1 MAGRLGFTLVTP
13 SIARASSAVVSRPL
27 SLDLALLTAIVGGW
41 LMALG
46 YPDVAWWPMTIAGTA
61 LVLASLRGRS
71 MGGSLLV
78 GAVGGFAYYG
88 ILIEWLTV
96 YLGVVP
102 WLALTLVQVV
112 FTALGSVLIT
122 CAWRWVPRAWSG
134 VAGRLVL
141 TPLVVGAAWTAREA
155 VASVF
160 PFGGFAW
167 GRLAHSQAEG
177 PLAHWAAWVG
187 FSGLTF
193 LLAAFSAA
201 LAAVVIEREI
211 GMLRRGIAVVGASAA
226 LLVWPA
232 VPIATTG
239 TISVAAVQGN
249 SDSGLFASYERGQIL
264 QDHYDATRTLFDQG
278 LDLDVVVWPENASD
292 LDPLRNEYSASV
304 LDLVGDRLDAPVVV
318 GTITMDGDKTF
329 NSVLLWESGVGA
341 VDQYDKAHPVP
352 FAEYLPA
359 RDFFYPLAP
368 RLFDLVPRDFSFG
381 QRDTVVDINGVIAGI
396 SICYDIVDDD
406 LLARQIDE
414 GAQVLFSPT
423 NNADFGASDQSVQ
436 QLAIARLRAIESGRS
451 LVNASTVGASA
462 IILPDGSTL
471 DSLPLFE
478 PGTMVQQVPLSD
490 TITPAHALGRTL
502 EWGIILFALT
512 TIALAGILIGAS
524 GRAHSRASDGSKADR

>member
-1 MAGRLGFTLVTP
+1 MTSAIPAAAPPAVARPLPLGPALIT
-13 SIARASSAVVSRPL
+13 AVV
-27 SLDLALLTAIVGGW
+27 AGW
-41 LMALG
+41 LMDLG
-46 YPDVAWWPMTIAGTA
+46 YPDVAWWPMAIVGTA
-61 LVLASLRGRS
+61 LMLASLRGRS
-71 MGGSLLV
+71 IGGALLV

-102 WLALTLVQVV
+102 WLALTLAQVF
-112 FTALGSVLIT
+112 FTALGGVLIT
-122 CAWRWVPRAWSG
+122 LAWRWVPRAWPG
-134 VAGRLVL
+134 VAGRLIL
-141 TPLVVGAAWTAREA
+141 APAVVAAAWTAREA

-193 LLAAFSAA
+193 LIAWFSAM
-201 LAAVVIEREI
+201 LVAVVIESKV
-211 GMLRRGIAVVGASAA
+211 GMLRRGVLVAGASTA

-239 TISVAAVQGN
+239 TISVAAVQGD
-249 SDSGLFASYERGQIL
+249 SDSGLFAEYEQGQIL
-264 QDHYDATRTLFDQG
+264 QDHYDATRALFDQG
-278 LDLDVVVWPENASD
+278 LDLDVVLWPENASD
-292 LDPLRNEYSASV
+292 LDPLRSEYAASV

-318 GTITMDGDKTF
+318 GTITAEGDETF
-329 NSVLLWESGVGA
+329 NSVLLWRSGQGA
-341 VDQYDKAHPVP
+341 VDQYDKRHPVP

-368 RLFDLVPRDFSFG
+368 SLFDLVPRDYSFG
-381 QRDTVVDINGVIAGI
+381 QRDTVVDLDGVIAGI

-414 GAQVLFSPT
+414 GAQVLLAPT
-423 NNADFGASDQSVQ
+423 NNADFGVSDQSVQ

-462 IILPDGSTL
+462 IVLPNGSTL

-478 PGTMVQQVPLSD
+478 PGTMVQEVPLSD
-490 TITPAHALGRTL
+490 TVTPAHALGRTL
-502 EWGIILFALT
+502 EWGVILFGLLS
-512 TIALAGILIGAS
+512 IALAGLLIGRR
-524 GRAHSRASDGSKADR
+524 GRADSRGDQSPEGPR

>member
-1 MAGRLGFTLVTP
+1 MTSTSPAP
-13 SIARASSAVVSRPL
+13 ASAVVTRPL
-27 SLDLALLTAIVGGW
+27 TLDLALLAAILGGW
-41 LMALG
+41 IMDLG
-46 YPDVAWWPMTIAGTA
+46 FPDTAWWPMTIIGTA

-71 MGGSLLV
+71 IGGALLV
-78 GAVGGFAYYG
+78 GAVGGFVYYG

-96 YLGVVP
+96 YLGIVP
-102 WLALTLVQVV
+102 WLALTLAQVV
-112 FTALGSVLIT
+112 FTALGGVLIT
-122 CAWRWVPRAWSG
+122 LAWRWVPRAWPG
-134 VAGRLVL
+134 VAGRLIL
-141 TPLVVGAAWTAREA
+141 TPAVVAAAWTAREA

-193 LLAAFSAA
+193 LLAWFSA
-201 LAAVVIEREI
+201 LLVVVVIERRV
-211 GMLRRGIAVVGASAA
+211 GMLRRGILVAATSTA
-226 LLVWPA
+226 LLLWPA
-232 VPIATTG
+232 FPIATTG
-239 TISVAAVQGN
+239 TISVAAVQGD
-249 SDSGLFASYERGQIL
+249 SDSGLFAQYERGQIL
-264 QDHYDATRTLFDQG
+264 EDHYDATRTLFDQG

-292 LDPLRNEYSASV
+292 LDPLRSEYAASV
-304 LDLVGDRLDAPVVV
+304 LDLVSDRLDAPIVV
-318 GTITMDGDKTF
+318 GTITVDGDETF
-329 NSVLLWESGVGA
+329 NSVLLWRAGEGA
-341 VDQYDKAHPVP
+341 VDQYDKVHPVP

-381 QRDTVVDINGVIAGI
+381 QRDTVVDLDGVFAGI

-406 LLARQIDE
+406 VLARQIDE
-414 GAQVLFSPT
+414 GAQVLLAPT
-423 NNADFGASDQSVQ
+423 NNADFGVSDQSVQ

-462 IILPDGSTL
+462 IVLPDGSTL

-490 TITPAHALGRTL
+490 TVTPAHALGRTL
-502 EWGIILFALT
+502 EWGVILFGLLS
-512 TIALAGILIGAS
+512 IMLAGLLIGRR
-524 GRAHSRASDGSKADR
+524 GRGLSRVHETTEGPR

>member
-61 LVLASLRGRS
+61 LVFASLRGRS

-122 CAWRWVPRAWSG
+122 FAWRWVPRAWPG

-381 QRDTVVDINGVIAGI
+381 QRDTVVDIDGVIAGI

-414 GAQVLFSPT
+414 GAQVLFAPT

>member
-122 CAWRWVPRAWSG
+122 FAWRWVPRAWPG

-304 LDLVGDRLDAPVVV
+304 LDLVGDSLDAPVVV
-318 GTITMDGDKTF
+318 GTITIDGDKTF

-381 QRDTVVDINGVIAGI
+381 QRDTVVDIDGVIAGI

-414 GAQVLFSPT
+414 GAQVLFAPT

-524 GRAHSRASDGSKADR
+524 GRAHSRASDGSKAAR

>member
-1 MAGRLGFTLVTP
+1 MP
-13 SIARASSAVVSRPL
+13 MPIAVV
-27 SLDLALLTAIVGGW
+27 AAIAGGW
-41 LMALG
+41 LMDLG
-46 YPDVAWWPMTIAGTA
+46 YPDLAWWPFTILGTA
-61 LVLASLRGRS
+61 LVLASLRGRTI
-71 MGGSLLV
+71 GGALLI
-78 GAVGGFAYYG
+78 GAISGFAYYG
-88 ILIEWLTV
+88 MLIEWLTV

-102 WLALTLVQVV
+102 WLALTLAQVF
-112 FTALGSVLIT
+112 FTALGGVLIT
-122 CAWRWVPRAWSG
+122 LAWRWVPRAWPG

-141 TPLVVGAAWTAREA
+141 TPAVVAAAWTTREA

-177 PLAHWAAWVG
+177 PLSHWAAWVG

-193 LLAAFSAA
+193 LLAW
-201 LAAVVIEREI
+201 LAAGLVAVAIEREV
-211 GMLRRGIAVVGASAA
+211 GMLRRSIAIVGAIAA

-249 SDSGLFASYERGQIL
+249 SNSGLFASYERGEIL
-264 QDHYDATRTLFDQG
+264 QDHYNATTPLFDQG

-292 LDPLRNEYSASV
+292 LDPLRYPNAAAAI
-304 LDLVGDRLDAPVVV
+304 DRVSEQLQAPVVV
-318 GTITMDGDKTF
+318 GTITHDEPTDKTF
-329 NSVLLWESGVGA
+329 NSILLWKVGEGA
-341 VDQYDKAHPVP
+341 VDQYDKMHPVP

-368 RLFDLVPRDFSFG
+368 DLFDLVPRDFSFG
-381 QRDTVVDINGVIAGI
+381 ERDTIVDLNGVIAGI

-414 GAQVLFSPT
+414 GAQVLLAPT
-423 NNADFGASDQSVQ
+423 NNADFGRTDQSVQ
-436 QLAIARLRAIESGRS
+436 QLAIARLRAVESGRS

-462 IILPDGSTL
+462 IVLPDGSTL

-478 PGTMVQQVPLSD
+478 AGTMVQEVPLSD
-490 TITPAHALGRTL
+490 TVTPAHALGRTL
-502 EWGIILFALT
+502 EWGVILFGLASVV
-512 TIALAGILIGAS
+512 LAGLLV
-524 GRAHSRASDGSKADR
+524 RREQP

>member
-1 MAGRLGFTLVTP
+1 MAARLSFSIVTSLNP
-13 SIARASSAVVSRPL
+13 YGASAVVSRPL

-41 LMALG
+41 LMDLG
-46 YPDVAWWPMTIAGTA
+46 YPDVAWWPMTLVGTA
-61 LVLASLRGRS
+61 FVIASLRGRS
-71 MGGSLLV
+71 IGGALLV
-78 GAVGGFAYYG
+78 GAVSGFAYYG
-88 ILIEWLTV
+88 MLIEWLTV

-102 WLALTLVQVV
+102 WLALTVVQAI
-112 FTALGSVLIT
+112 FTALGGALIT
-122 CAWRWVPRAWSG
+122 LAWRWVPRAWPG
-134 VAGRLVL
+134 EAGRLVL

-155 VASVF
+155 IASVF

-193 LLAAFSAA
+193 LLATFSAA
-201 LAAVVIEREI
+201 LVAVVIEREV

-232 VPIATTG
+232 VPIAVTG

-249 SDSGLFASYERGQIL
+249 SDSGLFAEYEQGQIL
-264 QDHYDATRTLFDQG
+264 QDHFDATRPLFDQG
-278 LDLDVVVWPENASD
+278 LDLDVIVWPENATD
-292 LDPLRNEYSASV
+292 LDPLRSKYAASV

-318 GTITMDGDKTF
+318 GTITVDADEVF
-329 NSVLLWESGVGA
+329 NSVLVWQSGVGA
-341 VDQYDKAHPVP
+341 VDQYDKVHPVP

-359 RDFFYPLAP
+359 REFFYPLAP
-368 RLFDLVPRDFSFG
+368 RLFDLVPRDYSFG
-381 QRDTVVDINGVIAGI
+381 QRDTVVDLDGVIAGI

-414 GAQVLFSPT
+414 GAQVLLAPT
-423 NNADFGASDQSVQ
+423 NNADFGVSDQSVQ

-490 TITPAHALGRTL
+490 TITLAHALGRTL
-502 EWGIILFALT
+502 EWGVILFALA
-512 TIALAGILIGAS
+512 TIALAGLLIGVS
-524 GRAHSRASDGSKADR
+524 GRTRSRTSDSVTAAR

>member
-122 CAWRWVPRAWSG
+122 FAWRWVPRAWPG

-381 QRDTVVDINGVIAGI
+381 QRDTVVDIDGVIAGI

-414 GAQVLFSPT
+414 GAQVLFAPT

-512 TIALAGILIGAS
+512 TIALAGTLIGAG
-524 GRAHSRASDGSKADR
+524 GRAHSRASDGSKAAR

>member
-122 CAWRWVPRAWSG
+122 FAWRWVPRAWSG

-414 GAQVLFSPT
+414 GAQVLFAPT

>member
-1 MAGRLGFTLVTP
+1 MTSTIPADAGRAT
-13 SIARASSAVVSRPL
+13 ARPL
-27 SLDLALLTAIVGGW
+27 SLDLALLAAIVGGW
-41 LMALG
+41 FMDLG
-46 YPDVAWWPMTIAGTA
+46 YPDIAWWPFTIVGTA

-71 MGGSLLV
+71 IGGALLV
-78 GAVGGFAYYG
+78 GAVSGFAYYG

-96 YLGVVP
+96 YLGIVP
-102 WLALTLVQVV
+102 WLALTLAQVF
-112 FTALGSVLIT
+112 FTALGGVLIML
-122 CAWRWVPRAWSG
+122 AWRWVPRAWPG
-134 VAGRLVL
+134 VAGRLIL
-141 TPLVVGAAWTAREA
+141 TPAVVAAAWTAREA

-177 PLAHWAAWVG
+177 PLNHWAAWVG

-193 LLAAFSAA
+193 LLAWFSAM
-201 LAAVVIEREI
+201 LVAVVIERRV
-211 GMLRRGIAVVGASAA
+211 GMLRRGILVAGAFTA

-239 TISVAAVQGN
+239 TISVAAVQGD
-249 SDSGLFASYERGQIL
+249 SDSGLFAEYEQGQIL

-292 LDPLRNEYSASV
+292 LDPLRSEYAASV
-304 LDLVGDRLDAPVVV
+304 LDLVSDRLEAPVVV
-318 GTITMDGDKTF
+318 GTITVEGDETF
-329 NSVLLWESGVGA
+329 NSVLLWRAGEGS
-341 VDQYDKAHPVP
+341 VDQYDKVHPVP

-368 RLFDLVPRDFSFG
+368 SLFDLVPRDYSFG
-381 QRDTVVDINGVIAGI
+381 QRDTVVDLDGVIAGI

-414 GAQVLFSPT
+414 GAQVLLAPT
-423 NNADFGASDQSVQ
+423 NNADFGVSDQSVQ
-436 QLAIARLRAIESGRS
+436 QLAIARLRAIESGRA

-462 IILPDGSTL
+462 IVLPDGSTL

-490 TITPAHALGRTL
+490 TVTPAHALGRTL
-502 EWGIILFALT
+502 EWGVILFGLLT
-512 TIALAGILIGAS
+512 ITLAGLLIGRG
-524 GRAHSRASDGSKADR
+524 GRARARVHEEPDGPR